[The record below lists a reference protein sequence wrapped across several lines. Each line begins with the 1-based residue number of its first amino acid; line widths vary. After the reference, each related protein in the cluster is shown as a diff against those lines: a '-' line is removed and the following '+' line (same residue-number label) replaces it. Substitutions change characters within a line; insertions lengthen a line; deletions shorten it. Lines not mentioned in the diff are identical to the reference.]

1 MKLPARS
8 RSRVFA
14 VGLGLVVALVLVA
27 LGSDRPLQAIRVFLV
42 APLTNRFYF
51 GSMIATASILL
62 LGGLGIAVSFR
73 GGSFNLGGE
82 GQVYLPGLLTVII
95 LLQMP
100 PGLGWIG
107 TLTALAVAVLAGAAM
122 AGISGLLRWSLDVPE
137 IISSYLLSAAS
148 IPLVDYL
155 IVSVMRDT
163 GSNLLT
169 TRAIPESFRFT
180 AILPPSNLTTAFALS
195 LLVFLGGVFWYRKS
209 SRAYQLRLV
218 GDAPE
223 FARYGGIRVGAHRT
237 VAIAISG
244 GLYGLAGGLLV
255 TGLRGTAIAGFG
267 SGYGWNG
274 IAVALIAALRPEM
287 IPVGALIIAFLDT
300 AARAVSVA
308 SRVPPQV
315 ITVIQAVIFLAVTAR
330 GLLRTRGRKHQGASE

>member
-1 MKLPARS
+1 MKVPAESKS
-8 RSRVFA
+8 RILA
-14 VGLGLVVALVLVA
+14 VALGLVVALVLVA
-27 LGSDRPLQAIRVFLV
+27 LGSDRPLHAIRVFLLS
-42 APLTNRFYF
+42 PFTNRFYF
-51 GSMIATASILL
+51 GSMIASASILL

-100 PGLGWIG
+100 TGLGWIG
-107 TLTALAVAVLAGAAM
+107 TLTALAIAFVAGATM
-122 AGISGLLRWSLDVPE
+122 AGISGLLRWSLNVPE

-163 GSNLLT
+163 TSNLLT
-169 TRAIPESFRFT
+169 TRAIPESFRF
-180 AILPPSNLTTAFALS
+180 APLLAPSSLNATLFVS
-195 LLVFLGGVFWYRKS
+195 LLVFAAVLFWYRRS
-209 SRAYQLRLV
+209 PGAYRLRLV

-223 FARYGGIRVGAHRT
+223 FARYSGIPVGAHRT
-237 VAIAISG
+237 LAIAISG
-244 GLYGLAGGLLV
+244 GLYGLSGGLLV
-255 TGLRGTAIAGFG
+255 TGLRGSAIVGFG
-267 SGYGWNG
+267 SGFGWNG
-274 IAVALIAALRPEM
+274 IAVALIAALRPEV
-287 IPVGALIIAFLDT
+287 IPIGALVLAFLDT

-315 ITVIQAVIFLAVTAR
+315 VTVIQAVILLAVTVQR
-330 GLLRTRGRKHQGASE
+330 VRSRRSPE

>member
-8 RSRVFA
+8 KSRVLA
-14 VGLGLVVALVLVA
+14 VALGLAVALVLVG
-27 LGSDRPLQAIRVFLV
+27 LGSDRPLFAIRVFLLS
-42 APLTNRFYF
+42 PLTNRFYF
-51 GSMIATASILL
+51 GSMVATASILL

-95 LLQMP
+95 LLRMP
-100 PGLGWIG
+100 PGLGWVG
-107 TLTALAVAVLAGAAM
+107 TLTSLALAFAAGAAM
-122 AGISGLLRWSLDVPE
+122 AGISGLLRWSLNVPE

-169 TRAIPESFRFT
+169 TRAIPEAFRF
-180 AILPPSNLTTAFALS
+180 AALLPPSNLTTALALS
-195 LLVFLGGVFWYRKS
+195 LLVFLGVVFWYRRS
-209 SRAYQLRLV
+209 EGAYRLRLV

-223 FARYGGIRVGAHRT
+223 FARYAGTRVGAHRT
-237 VAIAISG
+237 LAIAISG

-255 TGLRGTAIAGFG
+255 TGLRGTAIVGFA

-274 IAVALIAALRPEM
+274 IAVALIAALRPE
-287 IPVGALIIAFLDT
+287 IVPIGAIVIAFLDT

-315 ITVIQAVIFLAVTAR
+315 ITVIQAAILLAVTAR
-330 GLLRTRGRKHQGASE
+330 GLKRRGVSE